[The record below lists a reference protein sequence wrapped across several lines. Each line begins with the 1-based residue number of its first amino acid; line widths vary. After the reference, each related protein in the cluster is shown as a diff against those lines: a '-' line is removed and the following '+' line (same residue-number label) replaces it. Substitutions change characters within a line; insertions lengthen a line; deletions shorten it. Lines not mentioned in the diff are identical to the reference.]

1 MDLLRERRHALLSE
15 RALHAPEHSVP
26 QKRKYQAALT
36 EAEKRANHIASEQ
49 KRRANIRKSYEM
61 LCEVVPAL
69 RNDNSQLV
77 SELAEGRTSTRNEMI
92 MLEKAIGEIELR
104 LQQHHALLV
113 RRAELQE
120 RVIHHFAH
128 ASS

>member
-1 MDLLRERRHALLSE
+1 M
-15 RALHAPEHSVP
+15 P